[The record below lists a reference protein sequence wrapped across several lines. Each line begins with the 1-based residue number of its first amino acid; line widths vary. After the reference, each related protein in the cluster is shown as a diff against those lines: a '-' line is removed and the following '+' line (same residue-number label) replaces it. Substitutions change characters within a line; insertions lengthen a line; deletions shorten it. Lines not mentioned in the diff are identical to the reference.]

1 MNLNT
6 ETETDSDTETET
18 DNCYSERTDPYIY
31 FSTKTSY
38 FAVDNEDTKE
48 IKFEGKVSLGK
59 VRLG

>member
-6 ETETDSDTETET
+6 ETETNSETEN
-18 DNCYSERTDPYIY
+18 DKCYSERTDPYIY

-48 IKFEGKVSLGK
+48 IKFEGKATLG
-59 VRLG
+59 

>member
-6 ETETDSDTETET
+6 ETETESETEK
-18 DNCYSERTDPYIY
+18 CYSERTDPYIY

-48 IKFEGKVSLGK
+48 IKFEGKV
-59 VRLG
+59 R